1 MKYIGSVDSCGL
13 VIGKLS
19 EYKHLKDALH
29 RLNLYC
35 ISALPLRERSALF
48 TKSLVNG
55 RPS

>member
-1 MKYIGSVDSCGL
+1 MKYIGSVDSCEL

-19 EYKHLKDALH
+19 EHKHLKYALH
-29 RLNLYC
+29 RVKLYC
-35 ISALPLRERSALF
+35 ISAVPQPEASAIF

>member
-35 ISALPLRERSALF
+35 ISALPQPEACETF
-48 TKSLVNG
+48 TKYLNNG

>member
-1 MKYIGSVDSCGL
+1 MKYIGSVDSCEL

-29 RLNLYC
+29 RVNLYC
-35 ISALPLRERSALF
+35 ISALPLPERSALF